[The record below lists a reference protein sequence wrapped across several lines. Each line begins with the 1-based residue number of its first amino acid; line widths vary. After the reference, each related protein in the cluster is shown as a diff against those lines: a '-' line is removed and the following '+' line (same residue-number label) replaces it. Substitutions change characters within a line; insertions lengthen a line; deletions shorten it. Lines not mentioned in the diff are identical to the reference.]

1 MVSPPNIVTMAVKVQ
16 HGGDQLQQKGKLAHV
31 PHTKPSCLPLVL
43 WFCPPV
49 YGFLPFPPQLFLIPL
64 VDKGSSSTFLFFVL
78 SVTVD
83 EAEVSYMSPYILSLD
98 VECSHLD
105 KQASIVS

>member
-1 MVSPPNIVTMAVKVQ
+1 
-16 HGGDQLQQKGKLAHV
+16 
-31 PHTKPSCLPLVL
+31 
-43 WFCPPV
+43 
-49 YGFLPFPPQLFLIPL
+49 
-64 VDKGSSSTFLFFVL
+64 VL